1 MAWEETD
8 KALAEILRKLP
19 QALTIGI
26 FTTTAYFILKNLDF
40 FQDKRITSNQP
51 SKPTI
56 PTTQPS
62 SSNPTTKQENPH
74 LPPIPPILT
83 SSHHH
88 HDKTHHLLLAATG
101 SVATIKLPQII
112 LSLSH
117 HSNLSIRLIL
127 TKSSIEFLRGQASE
141 QPTLAQIS
149 EFPNVEAIYVD
160 EDEWRRP
167 WTRGASILHIELRK
181 WADLMVIAPLSA
193 NALAKVA
200 LGMSD
205 NLVYS
210 VVRAWD
216 TTALVDEARPGV
228 ELPCFPV
235 CSEGGGDAD
244 GEKVRK
250 KGIIVAPAMNTA
262 MWNHPVTKRH
272 LDVLEGEWNVANGGW
287 MEVLGPIDKG
297 LACGD
302 KGGGGMREWKEIVE
316 VIENRMGLS
325 GGHREVAT

>member
-1 MAWEETD
+1 
-8 KALAEILRKLP
+8 
-19 QALTIGI
+19 
-26 FTTTAYFILKNLDF
+26 
-40 FQDKRITSNQP
+40 
-51 SKPTI
+51 
-56 PTTQPS
+56 
-62 SSNPTTKQENPH
+62 
-74 LPPIPPILT
+74 PPIPPILT

-117 HSNLSIRLIL
+117 HTNLSIRLIL

-141 QPTLAQIS
+141 QPTLAQIF

-216 TTALVDEARPGV
+216 TTGLIDEARPG
-228 ELPCFPV
+228 
-235 CSEGGGDAD
+235 
-244 GEKVRK
+244 VRK

-316 VIENRMGLS
+316 VIEKRMGLS
-325 GGHREVAT
+325 